1 LDYDGNRCLFPSY
14 SAIHPSSMDYSARTL
29 AEVRLTLVSGVGPRL
44 RQNLI
49 AAFGSAAAALAARES
64 ELVRVDGIGAKL
76 AEKISA
82 APSEAAALAE
92 LTTAAERGIEVLTH
106 GDEIYPAALREI
118 HDPPGVLFFR
128 GDWRP
133 KDQLAVGMVG
143 SRHATQYGLRHAE
156 RIAGELAR
164 AGVTVVS
171 GLARGIDG
179 AAHRGALAAGGRTIA
194 VLAGGLNKIYPP
206 EHVKLADEVA
216 AQGCLVTEAPA
227 GMVPLAGSFP
237 QRNRIISGLS
247 LGVLVVEADD
257 RSGALITT
265 RHAAEQGREVFALPG
280 PVDSR
285 LSRGCHQLLRDG
297 AKLITCAEE
306 ILEELGPLVQPATL
320 PDGGELR
327 HVAELNLNEVEAAVL
342 AHVRTEQTA
351 IDSVVSASGLPAH
364 QVLATVSV
372 LELRGLVRRVSG
384 QYLRR
389 V

>member
-1 LDYDGNRCLFPSY
+1 
-14 SAIHPSSMDYSARTL
+14 MDYSARTL
-29 AEVRLTLVSGVGPRL
+29 AEVRLALVSGVGPRL

-49 AAFGSAAAALAARES
+49 AAFGSAEAALAARES

-76 AEKISA
+76 AEKIIA
-82 APSEAAALAE
+82 APCEMAALAD
-92 LTTAAERGIEVLTH
+92 LTAAAERGIEVLTH

-118 HDPPGVLFFR
+118 HDPPGVLFYR

-133 KDQLAVGMVG
+133 TDQLAVGMVG
-143 SRHATQYGLRHAE
+143 SRHATQYGLRHSE

-216 AQGCLVTEAPA
+216 SQGCLVTEAPP
-227 GMVPLAGSFP
+227 GMIPLAGSFP

-285 LSRGCHQLLRDG
+285 LSRGCHGLLRDG
-297 AKLITCAEE
+297 AKLVTCAEE
-306 ILEELGPLVQPATL
+306 ILEELGPLVEPAPL
-320 PDGGELR
+320 PSGGELR

-342 AHVRTEQTA
+342 AHIRTEQTA
-351 IDSVVSASGLPAH
+351 IDSVVAASGLPAH